1 MKQLILAAAL
11 ALQISVAWAQA
22 TPVGLWKT
30 IDDKTQKEKSL
41 VRITEAGGVFTGTI
55 EKVLDP
61 ETPPDAKCVDC
72 KDERRDK
79 PVLGFLLIRNVKQN
93 ADDAS
98 IWDGGDIT
106 DPNNGKVYR
115 VRLRPVDAGKRLE
128 VRGYV
133 GPFYR
138 TQHWQRVE

>member
-1 MKQLILAAAL
+1 
-11 ALQISVAWAQA
+11 
-22 TPVGLWKT
+22 VGLWKS
-30 IDDKTQKEKSL
+30 IDDKTTKEKSL

-61 ETPPDAKCVDC
+61 EAPPDAKCSEC

-79 PVLGFLLIRNVKQN
+79 PILGFLLIRSVKQN

>member
-1 MKQLILAAAL
+1 MKQIVLAAAL

-30 IDDKTQKEKSL
+30 IDDKTQKERSL

-61 ETPPDAKCVDC
+61 EAPPDARCSEC

-79 PVLGFLLIRNVKQN
+79 PVLGFLVIRNVKQS

-98 IWDGGDIT
+98 VWDGGDIT

>member
-1 MKQLILAAAL
+1 MKQLVLAAVL
-11 ALQISVAWAQA
+11 ALQMSVAWAQA

-30 IDDKTQKEKSL
+30 IDDKTTKEKSL

-61 ETPPDAKCVDC
+61 EAPPDAKCSDC
-72 KDERRDK
+72 KDERHDK
-79 PVLGFLLIRNVKQN
+79 PILGFLLIRNVKQS

>member
-1 MKQLILAAAL
+1 MKQIVLAAVL
-11 ALQISVAWAQA
+11 ALQMSVAWAQT
-22 TPVGLWKT
+22 TPVGLWKS
-30 IDDKTQKEKSL
+30 IDDKTTKEKSL

-55 EKVLDP
+55 EKVLDL
-61 ETPPDAKCVDC
+61 EAPPDAKCSEC

-79 PVLGFLLIRNVKQN
+79 PILGFLLIRNVKQSV
-93 ADDAS
+93 DDAS

>member
-1 MKQLILAAAL
+1 MA
-11 ALQISVAWAQA
+11 VAQA

-30 IDDKTQKEKSL
+30 IDDKTEKEKSL

-61 ETPPDAKCVDC
+61 EAPPDAKCVDC

-79 PVLGFLLIRNVKQN
+79 PVLGFLLIRNVKQS

>member
-1 MKQLILAAAL
+1 MKQLVLAAVL
-11 ALQISVAWAQA
+11 ALQMSVAWAQA

-30 IDDKTQKEKSL
+30 IDDKTTKERSL

-55 EKVLDP
+55 EKLLDP
-61 ETPPDAKCVDC
+61 AAPPDAKCGDC
-72 KDERRDK
+72 KDDRRDK
-79 PVLGFLLIRNVKQN
+79 PILGFLLIRNVKQS

-98 IWDGGDIT
+98 VWDGGDIT
-106 DPNNGKVYR
+106 DPDNGKVYR

>member
-1 MKQLILAAAL
+1 
-11 ALQISVAWAQA
+11 
-22 TPVGLWKT
+22 
-30 IDDKTQKEKSL
+30 
-41 VRITEAGGVFTGTI
+41 
-55 EKVLDP
+55 
-61 ETPPDAKCVDC
+61 
-72 KDERRDK
+72 
-79 PVLGFLLIRNVKQN
+79 VKQS

-106 DPNNGKVYR
+106 DPDNGKVYR

>member
-1 MKQLILAAAL
+1 MKQLVLAAVL
-11 ALQISVAWAQA
+11 ALQMSVAWAQA
-22 TPVGLWKT
+22 TPVGLWKS
-30 IDDKTQKEKSL
+30 IDDKTTKEKSL

-61 ETPPDAKCVDC
+61 EAPPDAKCSEC

-79 PVLGFLLIRNVKQN
+79 PILGFLLIRNVKQS

>member
-1 MKQLILAAAL
+1 MKQLVLAAVV
-11 ALQISVAWAQA
+11 ALQMSVAWAQA
-22 TPVGLWKT
+22 TPVGLWKS
-30 IDDKTQKEKSL
+30 IDDKTTKEKSL

-61 ETPPDAKCVDC
+61 EAPPDAKCSEC

-79 PVLGFLLIRNVKQN
+79 PILGFLLIRNVKQS

-98 IWDGGDIT
+98 VWDGGDIT

>member
-1 MKQLILAAAL
+1 MILAAAL
-11 ALQISVAWAQA
+11 ALQMSVAWAQA

-30 IDDKTQKEKSL
+30 IDDKTTKERSL
-41 VRITEAGGVFTGTI
+41 VRITEAGGVFSGAI

-61 ETPPDAKCVDC
+61 EAPPDAKCTEC

-79 PVLGFLLIRNVKQN
+79 PILGFPLIRNVKQN